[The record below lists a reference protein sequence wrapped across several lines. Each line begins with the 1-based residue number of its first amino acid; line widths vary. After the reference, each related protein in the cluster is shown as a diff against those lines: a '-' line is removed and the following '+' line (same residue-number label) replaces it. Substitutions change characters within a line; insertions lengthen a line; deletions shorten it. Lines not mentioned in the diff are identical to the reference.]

1 MSLYSL
7 TETYSEIYD
16 HRKVEDLFDNLRFI
30 DYMKSEDIEQV
41 VEELVWE
48 FRDYGNT
55 LEEAFEMLSSASDDD
70 VICESYEELIEDILY
85 EATVTRSKVPI
96 TTSIKRSSTPSTGS
110 SRITPG
116 RGGTQIPSGETEITS
131 SNRLDKNE
139 VSRRANRIAR
149 IRNANKSVKSRISK
163 LSGPISSVKQ
173 SISGSAGGLGRAAMN
188 LGGKVVEK
196 GKAMLK
202 SLLRRGGKS
211 IKKAG
216 KSIET
221 SGIRASQEP
230 KSNKSFKLGNTTFT
244 ATTEPGG
251 SKRQAIGKA
260 IKRVGASIRRM
271 SNKKTPSSTSAEP
284 QGTPSSKTRD
294 MGPEPAAAFRNPP
307 SATSFGRLSQKS
319 PDSDER
325 TGRARRPRPS
335 TRLKPNVSGRRE
347 RVSSGPISSSSASMM
362 GTTGGITT
370 RVRPSGG
377 TPSSSGGRDLFPRA
391 LPPKG
396 AGTFTPSGNIR
407 SASQRQF
414 ALSRAATQG
423 KKALNKEELD
433 LLLQYISEDLIDA
446 GYAYNIDEA
455 YEIINDL
462 DESTLTEIIYD
473 YIEE

>member
-55 LEEAFEMLSSASDDD
+55 LEEAFEIISFASEDD
-70 VICESYEELIEDILY
+70 VICESYGELIEDILY
-85 EATVTRSKVPI
+85 EAATVTRSTKVPI
-96 TTSIKRSSTPSTGS
+96 TTSTKRSSIPSTGS
-110 SRITPG
+110 SKITLG
-116 RGGTQIPSGETEITS
+116 RGGTRIPSGETEITS
-131 SNRLDKNE
+131 SNRFDQSE

-202 SLLRRGGKS
+202 SLLRRGGKA
-211 IKKAG
+211 IRKAG

-251 SKRQAIGKA
+251 SKRQAIGKSV
-260 IKRVGASIRRM
+260 KRVGGAIKRM
-271 SNKKTPSSTSAEP
+271 SNKTPPKMSRADYEARKAERSAAARKEVGDAFASPQPTPTKKGPVRASLGNVKPSRALSGAIARHNASAATPSTPTSSTRKYPTEP
-284 QGTPSSKTRD
+284 SGQTTLFTKPVKGKLVGQNVKVPVGGQRK
-294 MGPEPAAAFRNPP
+294 
-307 SATSFGRLSQKS
+307 FGRKQK
-319 PDSDER
+319 PKPTER
-325 TGRARRPRPS
+325 TRQTS
-335 TRLKPNVSGRRE
+335 LLSKLRE
-347 RVSSGPISSSSASMM
+347 DYDV
-362 GTTGGITT
+362 
-370 RVRPSGG
+370 
-377 TPSSSGGRDLFPRA
+377 
-391 LPPKG
+391 
-396 AGTFTPSGNIR
+396 
-407 SASQRQF
+407 
-414 ALSRAATQG
+414 
-423 KKALNKEELD
+423 D

>member
-16 HRKVEDLFDNLRFI
+16 HRKVGDLFDNLRFI

-55 LEEAFEMLSSASDDD
+55 LEEAFEIISFASEDD
-70 VICESYEELIEDILY
+70 VICESYGELIEDILY
-85 EATVTRSKVPI
+85 EAATVTRSTKVPI
-96 TTSIKRSSTPSTGS
+96 TTSTKRSSIPSTGS
-110 SRITPG
+110 SKITLG
-116 RGGTQIPSGETEITS
+116 RGGTRIPSGETEITS
-131 SNRLDKNE
+131 SNRFDQSE

-202 SLLRRGGKS
+202 SLLRRGGKA

-251 SKRQAIGKA
+251 SKRQAIGKSV
-260 IKRVGASIRRM
+260 KRVGGAIGRM
-271 SNKKTPSSTSAEP
+271 SNETTPKMSRADYEARKAERSAAARKEVGDVFAAPAKKTPDVVYPKPKKEPLLARDPSGNVLNTNRTVRALPSRTSGSPAVQRTYP
-284 QGTPSSKTRD
+284 APSVRSIRS
-294 MGPEPAAAFRNPP
+294 AARLRRAAVSPP
-307 SATSFGRLSQKS
+307 
-319 PDSDER
+319 
-325 TGRARRPRPS
+325 
-335 TRLKPNVSGRRE
+335 
-347 RVSSGPISSSSASMM
+347 SSGP
-362 GTTGGITT
+362 
-370 RVRPSGG
+370 
-377 TPSSSGGRDLFPRA
+377 LKA
-391 LPPKG
+391 LPPVG
-396 AGTFTPSGNIR
+396 AGTRTPSGNLR
-407 SASQRQF
+407 PESQRTLAF
-414 ALSRAATQG
+414 SKAALQG
-423 KKALNKEELD
+423 KKRLNREELD
-433 LLLQYISEDLIDA
+433 ILLQYISEDLIDA